1 MFSSQRLPED
11 ARSHAMR
18 RPEIRMLVALGT
30 ALIAVAPTLEVALW
44 ETLEPVHL
52 VGVRAATWSHL
63 RSLYR

>member
-1 MFSSQRLPED
+1 
-11 ARSHAMR
+11 MR